1 MKCPF
6 CGADNKAGRRFC
18 GACGQALSQ
27 RCAKCGFENQPDD
40 RFCGG
45 CGAALAEAPAPT
57 PAPEPAPVEDERAER
72 RQITVLFCDMVGSTA
87 LSQRLDPEELR
98 DLTHRYQQACTAII
112 ARYDGYVARYM
123 GDGVLAYFGYPR
135 AHEDDAER
143 AVRAGLDMAPAM
155 AAVHS
160 AFPECDLRIAVRV
173 GIATGLVVAGDI
185 VGDGEARE
193 QQVVGETPNL
203 AAKLQAAAPPD
214 AVVIAGSTRAL
225 IGETFDCDAM
235 APVAVKGLEAPIA
248 AWRVL
253 GLGRVRS
260 RFEASRQVGLTPFV
274 GREQEIALLLDRWRR
289 ACDGEGQVVSVCGE
303 AGIGKSR
310 ITGALLEAVVDAPHH
325 RLHYQCSP
333 FHFCS
338 ALHPVAEQIAFAAG
352 FERDDGDAR
361 RLKKL
366 EALFGRSGTD
376 PVRVTSLI
384 APLLSIAPGDR
395 LPPLDMT
402 PERQIDEALD
412 ALIAHVAGLAA
423 EKPVLMVFEDLH
435 WIDPTSLDLLDRLV
449 GRIAGLPVLVVLTY
463 RPDFEMPWIGEAH
476 VTFLSLSRL
485 GRRES
490 AALAAGVT
498 DRGALPDEVLAAIIA
513 RTDGVP
519 LFVEELTRAV
529 LEGGMLTQRDGRW
542 ALDGPLPPLAIP
554 ATLKDSLR
562 ARLDQLSTVRDVCQT
577 ASVIGRDFS
586 FELLAAVT
594 GRDPEPLRGDL
605 AQLVEASLM
614 LRHGTGEQERY
625 SFRHAL
631 IRDAAYESLL
641 NSRRRLLHARVAS
654 VLQARGPGAFAA
666 EIGFVADHLSL
677 AGMASEAAALFM
689 QAGRQS
695 AAKAMTREAATRFRR
710 ALAALSELPDDTER
724 SRQMVEAHIELASTL
739 RILGR
744 FGDALPHLDAAEAEA
759 AMRNDILALAR
770 VHYSRGNI
778 YFPTGKIEE
787 CLTQHQLSYRYAQ
800 EAGSLEHEA
809 RALGGLGDAYYQ
821 RGRMLTA
828 FDHFRR
834 CVEISRREGF
844 TAIEAANLHM
854 LGWTRLYQNNL
865 PAAIADGHAAIAV
878 AQRAGDIRAHHF
890 GHAVVA
896 HLSLD
901 RDDMEA
907 AARHAREALTL
918 SQKFGSKFLEAQSLT
933 SLAMVAHHGGNA
945 DQALRLAR
953 EALALIQS
961 TPMTF
966 IGPRIFSVLA
976 ACTSDPE
983 ERATALA
990 KAEEILAT
998 GSVSHNHFWFRRAAM
1013 EQALERQEWDE
1024 ADRQAEALAQYTQS
1038 EPLPWSDFYCLRG
1051 RTLAAVGRGDGGP
1064 ETAATLKRL
1073 QDETIDAGL
1082 LSALPKIEAAM
1093 RTTGT
1098 HPPPAR
1104 RADLP
1109 RQGGG

>member
-18 GACGQALSQ
+18 GACGQALAR
-27 RCAKCGFENQPDD
+27 RCAQCGFENQPDD

-45 CGAALAEAPAPT
+45 CGVALADAPPAPAPGPAPT
-57 PAPEPAPVEDERAER
+57 PEPEPIEPERAER

-98 DLTHRYQQACTAII
+98 DLTRRYQQACTEVI

-123 GDGVLAYFGYPR
+123 GDGVLAYFGYPK

-155 AAVHS
+155 AAVRS
-160 AFPECDLRIAVRV
+160 AFPDCDLQIAVRV

-185 VGDGEARE
+185 VGEGEARE

-203 AAKLQAAAPPD
+203 AAKLQAAALPD

-225 IGETFDCDAM
+225 IGETFDCEAM
-235 APVAVKGLEAPIA
+235 APVAVKGLEAPIP

-253 GLGRVRS
+253 GLGRLRS

-289 ACDGEGQVVSVCGE
+289 ACDGEGQVVSICGE

-310 ITGALLEAVVDAPHH
+310 ITGALLEAVADAPHH

-338 ALHPVAEQIAFAAG
+338 ALHPVAEQLAFAAG
-352 FERDDGDAR
+352 FEREDGDAQ
-361 RLKKL
+361 RLEKL
-366 EALFGRSGTD
+366 EALFARSGRGMD
-376 PVRVTSLI
+376 PVRVTSLV
-384 APLLSIAPGDR
+384 APLLSIAAGDR
-395 LPPLDMT
+395 LPPLDVT

-412 ALIAHVAGLAA
+412 ALIAHLAGLAA

-449 GRIAGLPVLVVLTY
+449 GRIAGLPVLAVLTH
-463 RPDFEMPWIGEAH
+463 RPEFEMPWIGEAH
-476 VTFLSLSRL
+476 VTFVSLSRL
-485 GRRES
+485 GRRDS

-562 ARLDQLSTVRDVCQT
+562 ARLDQLSTVRDVCQS
-577 ASVIGRDFS
+577 AAVIGRDFS

-594 GRDPEPLRGDL
+594 GRDADQLRGDL
-605 AQLVEASLM
+605 AQLVDASL
-614 LRHGTGEQERY
+614 LFRHGTGEQERY

-641 NSRRRLLHARVAS
+641 NSRRRLLHARVAT
-654 VLQARGPGAFAA
+654 VLQQRGSEAVTS

-677 AGMASEAAALFM
+677 AGMASEAAAMFM

-695 AAKAMTREAATRFRR
+695 AAKAMTREAVTRFRR
-710 ALAALSELPDDTER
+710 ALAALSELPDDAER
-724 SRQMVEAHIELASTL
+724 SRQIVEARIELASTL

-744 FGDALPHLDAAEAEA
+744 FTEALPHLDTAEAEA
-759 AMRNDILALAR
+759 AKRNDILALAR
-770 VHYSRGNI
+770 IHNSRGNI
-778 YFPTGKIEE
+778 YFPTGKLEE
-787 CLTQHQLSYRYAQ
+787 CLAQHELSYRYAQ
-800 EAGSLEHEA
+800 QAGSLEHEA

-834 CVEISRREGF
+834 CVEISRKEGF
-844 TAIEAANLHM
+844 EAIEAANLHM
-854 LGWTRLYQNNL
+854 LGWTRIYQNDI
-865 PAAIADGHAAIAV
+865 PAAIVDGHAAIAL
-878 AQRAGDIRAHHF
+878 AQRVGDIRAHHF
-890 GHAVVA
+890 GHSVVA

-907 AARHAREALTL
+907 AAAHAREALTL
-918 SQKFGSKFLEAQSLT
+918 SQKFGSIFLEAQSLA
-933 SLAMVAHHGGNA
+933 SLAAVAHQNGDAGE
-945 DQALRLAR
+945 ALRLAR

-966 IGPRIFSVLA
+966 IGPRILSVLA
-976 ACTSDPE
+976 GCTSDPE
-983 ERATALA
+983 ERTTALA
-990 KAEEILAT
+990 KAEAILAA

-1013 EQALERQEWDE
+1013 EQALERGEWDE
-1024 ADRQAEALAQYTQS
+1024 AERQADALNQYTRP
-1038 EPLPWSDFYCLRG
+1038 EPVPWADFYCLRA
-1051 RTLAAVGRGDGGP
+1051 RTLAAVGRGDTGTKP
-1064 ETAATLKRL
+1064 APTLRRL
-1073 QDETIDAGL
+1073 KEEAVKADMRA
-1082 LSALPKIEAAM
+1082 ALPKIEAAM
-1093 RTTGT
+1093 QTLV
-1098 HPPPAR
+1098 A
-1104 RADLP
+1104 A
-1109 RQGGG
+1109 

>member
-1 MKCPF
+1 MLCPS

-18 GACGQALSQ
+18 GACGQELSQ

-45 CGAALAEAPAPT
+45 CGAALADAPAAAAA
-57 PAPEPAPVEDERAER
+57 APIPPPETAPVEDERAER

-98 DLTHRYQQACTAII
+98 DLTHRYQQACTSVV

-143 AVRAGLDMAPAM
+143 AVRAGLDMAPVM
-155 AAVHS
+155 AAVRS
-160 AFPECDLRIAVRV
+160 AFPACDLQIAVRV

-185 VGDGEARE
+185 VGEGEARE

-225 IGETFDCDAM
+225 IGETFDCEAM
-235 APVAVKGLEAPIA
+235 DPVAVKGLEAPIP

-253 GLGRVRS
+253 GLGRMRS

-289 ACDGEGQVVSVCGE
+289 AGDGEGQVVSICGE

-310 ITGALLEAVVDAPHH
+310 ITGALLEAVADAPHH

-338 ALHPVAEQIAFAAG
+338 ALHPVAEQLAAAAG
-352 FERDDGDAR
+352 FERDDGDAQ
-361 RLKKL
+361 RLEKL
-366 EALFGRSGTD
+366 EALFAQTSAD
-376 PVRVTSLI
+376 PVRVTALI
-384 APLLSIAPGDR
+384 APLLSIATGDR
-395 LPPLDMT
+395 FPPLDLP
-402 PERQIDEALD
+402 PERQLDAALD
-412 ALIAHVAGLAA
+412 ALIGHIARLGT
-423 EKPVLMVFEDLH
+423 EKPVLLVFEDLH

-449 GRIAGLPVLVVLTY
+449 GRVAGLPVLVALTY
-463 RPDFEMPWIGEAH
+463 RPDFDMPWVGEPH
-476 VTFLSLSRL
+476 VTLLSLSRL
-485 GRRES
+485 GRRDS

-498 DRGALPDEVLAAIIA
+498 DGGALPDEVLAAIIA

-529 LEGGMLTQRDGRW
+529 LEGGMLTQHDGRW
-542 ALDGPLPPLAIP
+542 TLDGPLPPLAIP

-594 GRDPEPLRGDL
+594 GRDADQLRSDL
-605 AQLVEASLM
+605 AQLVDASL
-614 LRHGTGEQERY
+614 LFRHGAGEQERY

-654 VLQARGPGAFAA
+654 VLQARGPETVAA
-666 EIGFVADHLSL
+666 EIGFVADHLSS

-695 AAKAMTREAATRFRR
+695 AAKALTREAVTRFRR

-744 FGDALPHLDAAEAEA
+744 FGDALPHLDAAEGEA
-759 AMRNDILALAR
+759 AKRNDILALAQ
-770 VHYSRGNI
+770 VHYSRGNV

-834 CVEISRREGF
+834 CVEISRKEGF
-844 TAIEAANLHM
+844 EAIEAANLHM
-854 LGWTRLYQNNL
+854 LGWTHLYQNDL
-865 PAAIADGHAAIAV
+865 PAAIADGHAAIAL
-878 AQRAGDIRAHHF
+878 AQRVGDTRAHHF

-918 SQKFGSKFLEAQSLT
+918 SQKFGSKFLEAQSLA
-933 SLAMVAHHGGNA
+933 SLAAVAHQSGDA

-953 EALALIQS
+953 EAQALIQT

-990 KAEEILAT
+990 KAEEILAA

-1013 EQALERQEWDE
+1013 EQGLECGAWDE
-1024 ADRQAEALAQYTQS
+1024 VDRQADALADYS
-1038 EPLPWSDFYCLRG
+1038 RPEPVPWSDFYCLRG
-1051 RTLAAVGRGDGGP
+1051 RTLAAIGRGNGGTEP
-1064 ETAATLKRL
+1064 AATLRRL
-1073 QDETIDAGL
+1073 KDEAVKADL

-1093 RTTGT
+1093 RSLK
-1098 HPPPAR
+1098 A
-1104 RADLP
+1104 A
-1109 RQGGG
+1109 